1 MNKCVLVGALL
12 LATSASADKASREF
26 MKNELAP
33 AIKAAEAKLKAACGC
48 AIKIN
53 ATASIANEAEM
64 RTSKHVVGSITDGAA
79 AFCSDA
85 PSKKAV
91 CQMRTLDLAKTAETK
106 FSFKAGK
113 GTAATDGNS
122 YVSWDMITK
131 ELDKDGKAERAFMN
145 DELMPAVKKAA
156 AALKSSC
163 GCDVKITVTPSI
175 ARDAE
180 MRTSKHVVSSIAD
193 EAPKYCTDT
202 ESKKAICQL
211 KSLDLVKAKETAFT
225 FKAGKG
231 TAATDANS
239 YVSWDMIAREID
251 K

>member
-1 MNKCVLVGALL
+1 MKNFVLLGLVVLS
-12 LATSASADKASREF
+12 ATAFADKASREF
-26 MKNELAP
+26 MKTELAP
-33 AIKAAEAKLKAACGC
+33 AVKAAEGKLKSACGC
-48 AIKIN
+48 AVKIN
-53 ATASIANEAEM
+53 VTASIANEAEM
-64 RTSKHVVGSITDGAA
+64 RTSKYVVGSISDGAA

-85 PSKKAV
+85 ESKKSV
-91 CQMRTLDLAKTAETK
+91 CQMKTLDLAKTAETK

-131 ELDKDGKAERAFMN
+131 ELDKDGKTERAFMK
-145 DELMPAVKKAA
+145 DELMPAIKTATTK
-156 AALKSSC
+156 LKSAC
-163 GCDVKITVTPSI
+163 GCDVKINVTASI

-180 MRTSKHVVSSIAD
+180 MRTSKHVVGSIAD
-193 EAPKYCTDT
+193 GVEAYCTDGD
-202 ESKKAICQL
+202 SKKAVCQL

-231 TAATDANS
+231 TAATDGNS
-239 YVSWDMIAREID
+239 YVSWDMITREID